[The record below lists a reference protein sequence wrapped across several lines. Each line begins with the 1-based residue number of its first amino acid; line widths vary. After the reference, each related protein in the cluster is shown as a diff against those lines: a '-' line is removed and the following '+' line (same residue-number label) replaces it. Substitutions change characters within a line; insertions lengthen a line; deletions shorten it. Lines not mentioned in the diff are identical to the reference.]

1 MSVVLKQIAAIA
13 KGLSKAELHVLI
25 ELASRAELAG
35 GHDALASSR
44 ELAEQTGLARSSVQL
59 AIDLLHRKGLIHSD
73 AGTATRSAMH
83 RLIFLDAVENAA
95 GGPTVGPVVA
105 RESGQGGLKTGP
117 VVAHISGQGGP
128 AVRPVVARNSSQS
141 GLKIEPEVAQ
151 VPGQGGP
158 AFKPLSNGNSG
169 TCEQAHIENTSAPAD
184 SIEKNDFDKVIDRLQ
199 KSKKSDFDD
208 AIFEEARNLIAS
220 HHAKFAREGSQI
232 VGLPDDQITAQFL
245 AIAEWPRLSNLLWD
259 LMSERK
265 ASGHSYGWYVTVALQ
280 RIHGISPERVREIR
294 ARLKG
299 APAIRT
305 ESCVRSMRD
314 EIGGNCL
321 GSVPFHTRT
330 ARSDSFEQ
338 QIRLIAARKAIR

>member
-25 ELASRAELAG
+25 ELASRAESAG

-73 AGTATRSAMH
+73 AGAATRSAMH

-95 GGPTVGPVVA
+95 GG
-105 RESGQGGLKTGP
+105 LKTGP
-117 VVAHISGQGGP
+117 EVAHIS
-128 AVRPVVARNSSQS
+128 
-141 GLKIEPEVAQ
+141 
-151 VPGQGGP
+151 GQGGP

-169 TCEQAHIENTSAPAD
+169 TCEHEHIENASAPAD

-245 AIAEWPRLSNLLWD
+245 AIAEWPRLSNLLRD
-259 LMSERK
+259 LISERK

-280 RIHGISPERVREIR
+280 RLHGISPDRVRQLREEGRTR
-294 ARLKG
+294 ATGRRLTPMFSSRPVLPSSG
-299 APAIRT
+299 
-305 ESCVRSMRD
+305 
-314 EIGGNCL
+314 L
-321 GSVPFHTRT
+321 GSL
-330 ARSDSFEQ
+330 ARERSIQNCTLDRLREQ
-338 QIRLIAARKAIR
+338 ISALAAGKAIR